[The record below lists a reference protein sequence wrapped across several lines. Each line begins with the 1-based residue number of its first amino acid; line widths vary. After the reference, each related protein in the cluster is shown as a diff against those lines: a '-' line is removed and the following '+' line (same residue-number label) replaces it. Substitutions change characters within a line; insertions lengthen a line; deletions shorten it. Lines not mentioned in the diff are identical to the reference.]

1 MTTPEASRARRLWSG
16 LAGPSW
22 VFDPVGAGVRLPAV
36 AVCLV
41 VGLLSGH
48 PLGGCLAAG
57 GAFTCGFGA
66 PLSLAGSRPLLLL
79 AASVLISLAAITGSL
94 AAHLLH
100 GWPVALLIAAF
111 GALCGWAVVRGPGP
125 AWLSL
130 QAALAAIIATSYPA
144 AFVPALA
151 RAAVISL
158 GGVVQALAL
167 MAASLARWRSL
178 PPSPPDPVEPSHAW
192 RLAVALLL
200 AALVAR
206 FVSLRNGYW
215 VPLTVLLVLRPDP
228 QRTVTRLIARA
239 AGTVVGALLASA
251 IELFLRPSHDVLAA
265 LVVVAAFAAYL
276 FQKATYGLFSAA
288 VTLYVVFML
297 SFLGLPEPTV
307 ALARVL
313 ATVTGSVLAFLIV
326 LAEKGLIGVR
336 AKI

>member
-1 MTTPEASRARRLWSG
+1 VTTAESSRARRLWSG

-22 VFDPVGAGVRLPAV
+22 VFDPVGAAVRLPAV
-36 AVCLV
+36 AVCLL

-48 PLGGCLAAG
+48 PAAGCLAAG

-79 AASVLISLAAITGSL
+79 AASVLISVAAIAGSL

-100 GWPVALLIAAF
+100 GWPVAPLIAAF
-111 GALCGWAVVRGPGP
+111 GALCGWAVVRGPGA

-144 AFVPALA
+144 PFVPAVA
-151 RAAVISL
+151 RAAVISV
-158 GGVVQALAL
+158 GGLAQAVAL
-167 MAASLARWRSL
+167 LAASLAHWRSL
-178 PPSPPDPVEPSHAW
+178 PPPPPDPAEPSHVW
-192 RLAVALLL
+192 RLAVALML

-239 AGTVVGALLASA
+239 GGTVVGALLASA
-251 IELFLRPSHDVLAA
+251 IELFRPSQHALAA
-265 LVVVAAFAAYL
+265 LVVVSAFAAYL

-307 ALARVL
+307 AQARVL
-313 ATVTGSVLAFLIV
+313 ATVTGSLLAFLIV
-326 LAEKGLIGVR
+326 LAEKRFFGGR